1 METSLVARANA
12 PRSNV
17 GGSRPAG
24 ASVRA
29 LTLRLDPEPFR
40 QLALLAA
47 AENRSPTNYVETLVL
62 REIAARSESRRVLR
76 MLVAPEAAD
85 LDPGAL
91 VRGEGESDRRY
102 AERTALFDELLA
114 LPDAD

>member
-1 METSLVARANA
+1 MTASART
-12 PRSNV
+12 PRSRTTA
-17 GGSRPAG
+17 SRRNG
-24 ASVRA
+24 AALRA

-47 AENRSPTNYVETLVL
+47 AENRSPTNFVETLVL
-62 REIAARSESRRVLR
+62 REIEARSEGRRVLR
-76 MLVAPEAAD
+76 MLVAPEATD

-91 VRGEGESDRRY
+91 LRGEGESAPRY
-102 AERTALFDELLA
+102 AERRALFDELLA